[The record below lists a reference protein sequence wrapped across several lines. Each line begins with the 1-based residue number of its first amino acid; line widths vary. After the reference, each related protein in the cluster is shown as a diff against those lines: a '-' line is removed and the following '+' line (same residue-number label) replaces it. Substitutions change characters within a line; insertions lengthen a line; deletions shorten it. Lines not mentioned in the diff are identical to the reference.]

1 MLCFRK
7 FLVANF
13 LWIRGGGGGGIRIC
27 RRFFFVSET
36 RENSQ
41 GNPSVLCSRKLLVAK
56 KFMHKRGVVSGSS
69 VDNFLSYSAE
79 KIRRGTHWCFKIF
92 GYRQCLCFRGLSH
105 DFLSKIFCLTVPKF
119 SVGDPFG
126 FFINFG

>member
-13 LWIRGGGGGGIRIC
+13 LWIRGGEAVSGFAVE
-27 RRFFFVSET
+27 FFFVSET

-56 KFMHKRGVVSGSS
+56 SLCIRGG
-69 VDNFLSYSAE
+69 
-79 KIRRGTHWCFKIF
+79 
-92 GYRQCLCFRGLSH
+92 
-105 DFLSKIFCLTVPKF
+105 
-119 SVGDPFG
+119 
-126 FFINFG
+126 